1 MNTARFNRN
10 KTPSA
15 GSDGIRGVPFFRL
28 IPLQWWTLLL
38 LMLVVIVVNP
48 NFYIPNN
55 LTYMLRQATPA
66 ALLAIGETFVIL
78 SGGFDLSIGSIVSF
92 IAALAS
98 GTIAGRVA
106 HLAWALPICVL
117 VGSVIGLVNGVV
129 VTKLKVPS
137 FLATLGMMIILQGA
151 ALLYTGGMPKGGF
164 PEEFRD
170 FGLGKFI
177 GIPYIVYILVAIV
190 VFSQLLL
197 RKTKLGRSIL
207 AVGGNDV
214 ASNLM
219 GIRVDGVRIF
229 CFFMSSLLSTVGT
242 LLMVTTFRVWDTT
255 MGIDMEF
262 EAITM
267 VIVGGAAIGG
277 GKGSIVSTILGWLIM
292 TVLFTLLNVL
302 GFPQSGRLLVQGLV
316 ILLAV
321 FANVETR
328 KVTR

>member
-1 MNTARFNRN
+1 
-10 KTPSA
+10 
-15 GSDGIRGVPFFRL
+15 
-28 IPLQWWTLLL
+28 
-38 LMLVVIVVNP
+38 
-48 NFYIPNN
+48 
-55 LTYMLRQATPA
+55 
-66 ALLAIGETFVIL
+66 
-78 SGGFDLSIGSIVSF
+78 
-92 IAALAS
+92 
-98 GTIAGRVA
+98 
-106 HLAWALPICVL
+106 
-117 VGSVIGLVNGVV
+117 
-129 VTKLKVPS
+129 
-137 FLATLGMMIILQGA
+137 
-151 ALLYTGGMPKGGF
+151 
-164 PEEFRD
+164 
-170 FGLGKFI
+170 
-177 GIPYIVYILVAIV
+177 
-190 VFSQLLL
+190 
-197 RKTKLGRSIL
+197 
-207 AVGGNDV
+207 
-214 ASNLM
+214 M